1 MYFIS
6 VSPEIGQCL
15 GVNKMVDTLG
25 KGSGEVCGVLSSCH
39 RKGSDIFRS
48 NPLIFFYL
56 PGWAGMYWEGSLL
69 LGLCVEEMGAKA
81 NL

>member
-25 KGSGEVCGVLSSCH
+25 KGLDEVCEVLFSCH
-39 RKGSDIFRS
+39 KKALTS
-48 NPLIFFYL
+48 
-56 PGWAGMYWEGSLL
+56 
-69 LGLCVEEMGAKA
+69 LGLTH
-81 NL
+81 